1 MVTERECIEA
11 LQKAARRLGESPT
24 KSEYE
29 ALGLRPSSATIIRQ
43 LGGWN
48 VAKEAAGL
56 ETHPSTGSRVG
67 DKPDDIALSEGV
79 SWDELSVDLSEP

>member
-1 MVTERECIEA
+1 MVTEMECIDA
-11 LQKAARRLGESPT
+11 LQKAARRLGEST

-29 ALGLRPSSATIIRQ
+29 ALGLRPASATIIRQ

-56 ETHPSTGSRVG
+56 ETNPSTGSRVG
-67 DKPDDIALSEGV
+67 EKPDDIALPEGV